1 MAFFIAWAALCEN
14 NFNNRLIS
22 LMTLTTKCGD
32 TFTMLV
38 CQAVID
44 VVVDLGIIIL
54 PIPFVLKLKMSVKN
68 KLAVLGVLL
77 VGSL

>member
-1 MAFFIAWAALCEN
+1 
-14 NFNNRLIS
+14 
-22 LMTLTTKCGD
+22 
-32 TFTMLV
+32 MLV
-38 CQAVID
+38 CQAVFD